1 MGLAER
7 DYMKRTPEELDALY
21 RSTSP
26 SRSNLSSES
35 MLWIVGVTVVMI
47 ALPQL
52 LYWLGIGGFAI
63 PIP

>member
-7 DYMKRTPEELDALY
+7 DYMKRTPEELDSLY

-26 SRSNLSSES
+26 SRTNLSSES
-35 MLWIVGVTVVMI
+35 MMWIVVATVVMI

-52 LYWLGIGGFAI
+52 LSWLGVGGFAL
-63 PIP
+63 PLP